1 MARMP
6 KSSRKYIVTS
16 YIPNADL
23 CYEFVRALQYCA
35 KVEGAELLV
44 GQSKANY
51 MGDLDTPYERTIQEE
66 LGASLVRKFTPLNK
80 KLAIHDFHESINVID
95 PLAGIESDV
104 ADRGSLI
111 IPFPRHRFK
120 TVPRMLRES
129 GLPRA
134 AWCTGSISHPQY
146 KSTKS
151 GSRMSR
157 YHVLGALIVEVFSD
171 KLFNIRQLTWD
182 GTGFYDLD
190 SYYTERNVTRGHAA
204 AAVSFGDDHAVFQN
218 PKVMEESYNMLELLK
233 PEYLF
238 RHDTFDACSV
248 THHLDSKKLTK
259 SMVNLSLAEEGE
271 ITSKCLKYVED
282 RFKHIQQIMVAS
294 NHPEHLDRYLDE
306 ARYKEDTRNHV
317 LALELAWKKSEGVNV
332 VEYLI
337 NKFNKL
343 VRTRFLERKQ
353 SFKVQGIEMADHG
366 DEGANG
372 SRGSSKEKG
381 IVYSG
386 KSVTGHTHSPEI
398 GVYGNYVN
406 GTSTFLS
413 LNYTKDSGSS
423 SWLNT
428 HTVVYK
434 NGKMSHIHIILE

>member
-6 KSSRKYIVTS
+6 HSRKKYIITS
-16 YIPNADL
+16 YIPNADI
-23 CYEFVRALQYCA
+23 CYEFVYALQKCA
-35 KVEGAELLV
+35 EIEDAELLI

-51 MGDLDTPYERTIQEE
+51 RGDSESPYELSIQQE
-66 LGASLVRKFTPLNK
+66 LGDHLVTKFKRLNS
-80 KLAIHDFHESINVID
+80 KLAIHDFHESVNVID

-104 ADRGSLI
+104 ADRGCLI
-111 IPFPRHRFK
+111 VPFPRHRFK

-129 GLPRA
+129 GAPRA
-134 AWCTGSISHPQY
+134 AWCTGSISHKYY
-146 KSTKS
+146 KDTKS

-157 YHVLGALIVEVFSD
+157 YHVYGALMVEIIDDNHFS
-171 KLFNIRQLTWD
+171 IRQLTWD
-182 GTGFYDLD
+182 GQGFYDLD
-190 SYYTERNVTRGHAA
+190 KYYTESGVTKGNAA
-204 AAVSFGDDHAVFQN
+204 AALSMGDDHAVFQDPYVMDETYKLIESIN
-218 PKVMEESYNMLELLK
+218 PK
-233 PEYLF
+233 YLF

-248 THHLDSKKLTK
+248 THHLDGKKITK
-259 SMVNLSLAEEGE
+259 ALVNLSLEEE
-271 ITSKCLKYVED
+271 ARITVRTLKHVEVNYPD
-282 RFKHIQQIMVAS
+282 VNQVMVAS

-306 ARYKEDTRNHV
+306 GRYRDDTSNHV
-317 LALELAWKKSEGVNV
+317 LALELAWQKAQGKNV
-332 VEYLI
+332 VEYLLT
-337 NKFNKL
+337 KYQTLDK
-343 VRTRFLERKQ
+343 TQFLARKQ
-353 SFKVQGIEMADHG
+353 SFKVLGIEMGDHG

-428 HTVVYK
+428 HTIVYA
-434 NGKMSHIHIILE
+434 NGKMSHYHIIPR

>member
-1 MARMP
+1 MARKP
-6 KSSRKYIVTS
+6 NPIKKYIVTS

-23 CYEFVRALQYCA
+23 CYDFIHTLQKCA
-35 KVEGAELLV
+35 AVEGAELLV

-51 MGDLDTPYERTIQEE
+51 RGDLETPYEHMIQYE
-66 LGASLVRKFTPLNK
+66 LGKHLVKDFRKLNDK
-80 KLAIHDFHESINVID
+80 IAIHDFHESINVID
-95 PLAGIESDV
+95 PLSGVESDV
-104 ADRGSLI
+104 ADRGCLI

-129 GLPRA
+129 GAPRA
-134 AWCTGSISHPQY
+134 AWCTGSISHPYY
-146 KSTKS
+146 KPTKS

-157 YHVLGALIVEVFSD
+157 YHVYGALMVEVVD
-171 KLFNIRQLTWD
+171 DEHFNIRQLTWD
-182 GTGFYDLD
+182 GKGFYDLD
-190 SYYTERNVTRGHAA
+190 KYYTKSGVSKNHAVA
-204 AAVSFGDDHAVFQN
+204 ALSMGDDHAVFQDPRVMEATYALIEKIN
-218 PKVMEESYNMLELLK
+218 PK
-233 PEYLF
+233 YLF

-259 SMVNLSLAEEGE
+259 ALVNLSLEEE
-271 ITSKCLKYVED
+271 ARITARSIKHVEVNYP
-282 RFKHIQQIMVAS
+282 KINQVMVAS

-306 ARYKEDTRNHV
+306 ARYKHDTTNHV
-317 LALELAWKKSEGVNV
+317 LALELAWKKSEGKNV
-332 VEYLI
+332 VEYLL
-337 NKFNKL
+337 NKYQPLNK
-343 VRTRFLERKQ
+343 TQFLARKQ
-353 SFKVQGIEMADHG
+353 SFKVLGIEMVDHG

-372 SRGSSKEKG
+372 ARGSSKEKG

-413 LNYTKDSGSS
+413 LGYTKDSGSS

-428 HTVVYK
+428 HTIVYP
-434 NGKMSHIHIILE
+434 NGKMSHYHIIPR